1 MLNYI
6 RYIAVKLITLWMNL
20 GFEVKHA
27 LLKLRYGKEA
37 VPQNELVDL
46 FETDGSL
53 ARTITFTAALMSLAT
68 VIDKDMFDWSLTK
81 DYAAFLRGEPNEI
94 IVIFLIS
101 ATDNKV
107 MRKAILDE
115 LVKRGDIQLHQLNY
129 YRPLIDRWL
138 MGDNNECIS

>member
-6 RYIAVKLITLWMNL
+6 RYIAVKLIALWMNL

-27 LLKLRYGKEA
+27 LLKLRYGKGA

-53 ARTITFTAALMSLAT
+53 ARTITFTAALMSLAE
-68 VIDKDMFDWSLTK
+68 VIDKNMFDWSFTD
-81 DYAAFLRGEPNEI
+81 DYATFLRGEPNEI
-94 IVIFLIS
+94 IVTFLIS

-129 YRPLIDRWL
+129 YRPLIDGWL
-138 MGDNNECIS
+138 MDDNT